1 MIALATLVGTACYLL
16 ARTCGRPFA
25 AAFALLGMVAVPV
38 VFFS

>member
-1 MIALATLVGTACYLL
+1 MIVLATLAGTACYML

-25 AAFALLGMVAVPV
+25 AAFALLGMFTVPV